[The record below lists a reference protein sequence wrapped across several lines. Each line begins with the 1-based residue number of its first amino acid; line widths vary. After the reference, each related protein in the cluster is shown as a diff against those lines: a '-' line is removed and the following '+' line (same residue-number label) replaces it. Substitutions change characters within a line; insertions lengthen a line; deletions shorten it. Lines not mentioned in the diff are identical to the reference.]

1 MDDADLTQERI
12 EKELALRLKVRK
24 PAPIPTGQCLN
35 CDEPLEGTVMFCAGG
50 ECRDDWEKR
59 QKNRP

>member
-1 MDDADLTQERI
+1 M
-12 EKELALRLKVRK
+12 EKELALRLTVRK
-24 PAPIPTGQCLN
+24 PAPQANGQCQN
-35 CDEPLEGTVMFCAGG
+35 CDEPLTGSVMFCPGG